1 MSKPLKLLVLSSLCI
16 AAPGTAAELTLKV
29 ACLKPRGQLMV
40 LLFDAERS
48 WNAKTGAVREVKR
61 RVSTSTAQIALD
73 GLGAGQ
79 YGAMVFQDLNLDGKM
94 NFNLVGMPTEPYG
107 FSNNSRGLFGPPA
120 WAKAAFHFGGGN
132 AVHAIRL
139 K

>member
-1 MSKPLKLLVLSSLCI
+1 MKSGILILAGLAL
-16 AAPGTAAELTLKV
+16 AAPAEAATLNLKV
-29 ACLKPRGQLMV
+29 EGLKPKGQLMI
-40 LLFDAERS
+40 LLFDAEGS
-48 WNAKTGAVREVKR
+48 WNAKTGAVREIKR
-61 RVSTSTAQIALD
+61 RVSAAAAQISVE

-107 FSNNSRGLFGPPA
+107 FSNNSRGMFGPPP
-120 WAKAAFHFGGGN
+120 WAKAAFRFGSGN
-132 AVHAIRL
+132 AAHAIRV